1 MANEINVPVDQPTIT
16 AAIAAANTYDTIR
29 VAPGIYYET
38 VVIDKIVQLLGA
50 QAGVDATSRGAF
62 AMESIIVSSDTTGSV
77 QIQSDNVVFDGFTV
91 EMNTQWAGIF
101 APTTVSG
108 YSIQNNIIRNNVTG
122 MYVHSNGEKMV
133 QIRNNLLVD
142 NSGFG
147 NAIYSSLGA
156 SNLLIEANYFAGGH
170 SEASINIGG
179 DPGTANNN
187 LTIARNR
194 FFRDNSIALTSTTN
208 VKLIGNTMQET
219 QGSSVFFGGATNY
232 TEIDGNVLEG
242 GISSGIR
249 VTTAFSGG
257 VPNANIVAHDNSIQG
272 NAVAGLNLDT
282 GAYDAATPNL
292 RLDATNNWWGSPT
305 GPAPIGTGNSVID
318 PDGVTEYVPFLTS
331 NPLPAPEVVRTTGP
345 VLRTGTDA
353 QSIYVSILNNDTNN
367 QASIQILGFDLSD
380 GSKVP
385 YVHELFYLS
394 PVTDTTRTYH
404 VQFTSQYEFQF
415 GMTGTLDVNIAV
427 WGLDSSGKVIS
438 SIRLVA
444 EEMTS
449 IQMLT
454 PGVP

>member
-1 MANEINVPVDQPTIT
+1 MANVINVPADQPTIT

-29 VAPGIYYET
+29 VAPGVYRET
-38 VVIDKIVQLLGA
+38 VMITKAVQLLGA
-50 QAGVDATSRGAF
+50 QAGVDATSRGEY
-62 AMESIIVSSDTTGSV
+62 AMESIIISGDTTGSV

-108 YSIQNNIIRNNVTG
+108 YSILNNIVRNNVTG

-147 NAIYSSLGA
+147 NAIYASLGMA
-156 SNLLIEANYFAGGH
+156 NAFIEGNYFAGGH
-170 SEASINIGG
+170 SQASINIGG
-179 DPGTANNN
+179 APGTPNNN
-187 LTIARNR
+187 LTIAHNR

-208 VKLIGNTMQET
+208 VLVSGNIMQAS
-219 QGSSVFFGGATNY
+219 QGSSIFFGGATND
-232 TEIDGNVLEG
+232 TEIVGNVLAG

-257 VPNANIVAHDNSIQG
+257 VPNTNIVAHDNAIQG
-272 NAVAGLNLDT
+272 NAVAGLDLDA
-282 GAYDAATPNL
+282 GAYDATVPNL
-292 RLDATNNWWGSPT
+292 RLDATNNWWGSPS
-305 GPAPIGTGNSVID
+305 GPAPVGNGDAVID
-318 PDGVTEYVPFLTS
+318 PDGVVEYVPFLTA
-331 NPLPAPEVVRTTGP
+331 NPHPGPGAVRTTGP
-345 VLRTGTDA
+345 ILCTGTDA
-353 QSIYVSILNNDTNN
+353 QSIYVSILNNDLND
-367 QASIQILGFDLSD
+367 QASIEILGFYLSE
-380 GSKVP
+380 GNKSP

-394 PVTDTTRTYH
+394 PLTNTTRTYQ

-415 GMTGTLDVNIAV
+415 GIVGTQDVNIAV
-427 WGLDSSGKVIS
+427 WGLDASGNVIS

-444 EEMTS
+444 EEMAS